1 MNLFSSRRRVLAML
15 LSAVAVVPVAR
26 IGLMKLKDNPLPQVP
41 EPRLTLVDGWLLDE
55 SDPGAGEAS

>member
-1 MNLFSSRRRVLAML
+1 MSVFSSRRRVLATL

-41 EPRLTLVDGWLLDE
+41 EPRLALVDGWLLDE
-55 SDPGAGEAS
+55 SDPGVGEVS